1 MFEGKALLF
10 RVAVRA
16 PASMEVQMLQRS
28 LVLVATLAA
37 VLAAAPGVLWTDHAG
52 LGFVS
57 TAQAQRP
64 SSVDISI
71 FFDELE
77 PHGRWLS
84 TRRYGYVWVPD
95 NVASDWRPYTD
106 GHWVYTRRYGWLWV
120 SDEPYGWAVYHYG
133 RWGYD
138 DDYGWFWVPG
148 SEWAPAWVSWQYSDE
163 YIGWA
168 ALPPSGSGYAFS
180 VSVGAV
186 SIGIGA
192 WRFVP
197 TRYFL
202 EHNIRTHIVVGAR
215 NPGLLRTTRRAG
227 SVRVVNNVV
236 VNNVINVRDVER
248 VVKRKVTVN
257 EVTSAEKSGPATESG
272 QRIRAFRPAIAKAPP
287 TGVPK
292 QAAAAERT
300 REQTCSLEG
309 RRKGTWH
316 VRAAA
321 EDRAQGQSRARAKD
335 RAQGRGRATAEDRA
349 QGQSRARAKDRAQG
363 RGRATAEDRAQAQ
376 GRARA
381 EDRAQAQGRARAE
394 DRAQAQGRAR
404 AEDRAQG
411 QGRAAAEDRAQG
423 QGRAAAEDRAQPQV

>member
-1 MFEGKALLF
+1 
-10 RVAVRA
+10 
-16 PASMEVQMLQRS
+16 MLQRP

-37 VLAAAPGVLWTDHAG
+37 VLAAAPGALWTDHAG

-57 TAQAQRP
+57 TAQAQRS

-106 GHWVYTRRYGWLWV
+106 GHWVYTRGYGWLWV

-197 TRYFL
+197 TRYFI
-202 EHNIRTHIVVGAR
+202 ERNIRTHIVVGAR
-215 NPGLLRTTRRAG
+215 NPELLRTTRRAG

-248 VVKRKVTVN
+248 VVKRKVTAN

-272 QRIRAFRPAIAKAPP
+272 QRVRAFRPAIAKAPP

-292 QAAAAERT
+292 QVAAAER
-300 REQTCSLEG
+300 LEN
-309 RRKGTWH
+309 KPAALKVDAKAHGTSGSQQKT
-316 VRAAA
+316 
-321 EDRAQGQSRARAKD
+321 EPKSRAEPEQKTEPK
-335 RAQGRGRATAEDRA
+335 ATAEP
-349 QGQSRARAKDRAQG
+349 QQKTQPK
-363 RGRATAEDRAQAQ
+363 
-376 GRARA
+376 ARA
-381 EDRAQAQGRARAE
+381 EPQQKTEPKSRAEPEQKTEPKARAE
-394 DRAQAQGRAR
+394 PQQKTEPKARGEPHQRTEPKPKGRAEPQQR
-404 AEDRAQG
+404 TEPKG
-411 QGRAAAEDRAQG
+411 QPE
-423 QGRAAAEDRAQPQV
+423 PK

>member
-1 MFEGKALLF
+1 
-10 RVAVRA
+10 
-16 PASMEVQMLQRS
+16 MLQRP

-37 VLAAAPGVLWTDHAG
+37 VLAAAPGALWTDHAG

-57 TAQAQRP
+57 TAQAQRS

-95 NVASDWRPYTD
+95 NVASDWRPFTD
-106 GHWVYTRRYGWLWV
+106 GHWVYTRGYGWLWV

-197 TRYFL
+197 TRYFI
-202 EHNIRTHIVVGAR
+202 ERNIRTHIVVGAR
-215 NPGLLRTTRRAG
+215 NPELLRTTRRAG

-248 VVKRKVTVN
+248 VVKRKVTAN

-272 QRIRAFRPAIAKAPP
+272 QRVRAFRPAIAKAPP

-292 QAAAAERT
+292 QAAAAER
-300 REQTCSLEG
+300 LEN
-309 RRKGTWH
+309 KPAALKVDAKAHGTSGSQQKT
-316 VRAAA
+316 
-321 EDRAQGQSRARAKD
+321 EPKSRAEPEQKTEPK
-335 RAQGRGRATAEDRA
+335 ATAEP
-349 QGQSRARAKDRAQG
+349 QQKTQPK
-363 RGRATAEDRAQAQ
+363 
-376 GRARA
+376 ARA
-381 EDRAQAQGRARAE
+381 EPQQKTEPKSRAEPEQKTEPKARAE
-394 DRAQAQGRAR
+394 PQQKTEPKARGEPHQRTEPKPKGRA
-404 AEDRAQG
+404 EPQQSTEPKG
-411 QGRAAAEDRAQG
+411 QPE
-423 QGRAAAEDRAQPQV
+423 PK